1 VLFSTQKC
9 RKFYKGHPF
18 SQQRVEAQISLQYFV
33 WIKYPTLLSKRP
45 ISGLGR
51 PWPGPTCGTLGLDIQ
66 LPVISIWRLLD
77 ITGSWHTGGSCWV
90 GGHLLKIRLWFSAS
104 MTDCVFK
111 FSLDLKSH
119 WLHEFLGLVISISK
133 VARYNRVASL
143 MQDHLLPWH
152 AGHPVYEPCK
162 TRAILDMS
170 RDLWL
175 WLYILMVPMDS
186 EKLSGALWQF
196 RVSFRPEIMTTRFT
210 LDLKSHWLKEIQ
222 GLDIQLIISI
232 SKVARYNGSL
242 THRRKLKSPNPEEQ

>member
-1 VLFSTQKC
+1 MWYAGTWHTASRHQHLKVARYNRVSLFFGKINC
-9 RKFYKGHPF
+9 YKRF
-18 SQQRVEAQISLQYFV
+18 SR
-33 WIKYPTLLSKRP
+33 
-45 ISGLGR
+45 
-51 PWPGPTCGTLGLDIQ
+51 
-66 LPVISIWRLLD
+66 
-77 ITGSWHTGGSCWV
+77 SWHTGGSCWV
-90 GGHLLKIRLWFSAS
+90 GGHLLKVMNHPFVTIGVRKFQIRLWFSAS

-152 AGHPVYEPCK
+152 AGYPVYEPCK

-186 EKLSGALWQF
+186 EKLSGALWRF
-196 RVSFRPEIMTTRFT
+196 RVSFRPEIMTTR
-210 LDLKSHWLKEIQ
+210 S
-222 GLDIQLIISI
+222 GVRLI
-232 SKVARYNGSL
+232 
-242 THRRKLKSPNPEEQ
+242 

>member
-18 SQQRVEAQISLQYFV
+18 SQQKVEAQISFQYFV

-77 ITGSWHTGGSCWV
+77 ITGSWHTGRSCWV
-90 GGHLLKIRLWFSAS
+90 GGHLLKVMNHPFVTIGVRKFQIRLWFSAS

-133 VARYNRVASL
+133 VARYNR
-143 MQDHLLPWH
+143 
-152 AGHPVYEPCK
+152 
-162 TRAILDMS
+162 I
-170 RDLWL
+170 
-175 WLYILMVPMDS
+175 
-186 EKLSGALWQF
+186 
-196 RVSFRPEIMTTRFT
+196 
-210 LDLKSHWLKEIQ
+210 
-222 GLDIQLIISI
+222 
-232 SKVARYNGSL
+232 L
-242 THRRKLKSPNPEEQ
+242 THSRKQLSWRTPLRGLHWIWRVTD